1 MISTTRIDGGASGHP
16 LIETRDNCWYS
27 HLYYTFE
34 TFQQIFAYYSDLVKS
49 KRMGELFQITE
60 Q

>member
-16 LIETRDNCWYS
+16 LIETRDNFCYS
-27 HLYYTFE
+27 DLYCTFQ
-34 TFQQIFAYYSDLVKS
+34 TFQQIFVYYSDEVKS
-49 KRMGELFQITE
+49 KRTSELFQITE